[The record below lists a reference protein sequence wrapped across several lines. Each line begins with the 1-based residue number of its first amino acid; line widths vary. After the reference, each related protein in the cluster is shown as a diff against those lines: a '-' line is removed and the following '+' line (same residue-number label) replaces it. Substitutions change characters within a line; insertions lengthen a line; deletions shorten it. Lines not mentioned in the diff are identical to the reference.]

1 MTKYQKTRFNLNIK
15 QQKALLSKLKKHFK
29 QVVSNAETVINEK
42 GIKYFSDNL
51 EEHLLFT
58 DYANIIYESWGLTGA
73 KFAEITENDIKNQY
87 YINVKRREPPRL
99 TTGFFSQTYIDDMVR
114 YAKTTAAQLI
124 TKVTDTTKKAV
135 QEALVRAGEQRL
147 GARETARLIKK
158 EYAFSSARALTI
170 ARTETTAAAEAG
182 SFIVAKSW
190 NVAMTTSWVCAFKNS
205 RDSHIS
211 ADGQTVKLG
220 EFFSVGGGKMKHPGD
235 RSGGAN
241 GAEIINCNCTTY
253 NRVVQPPEPDEIQP
267 AYKPREREFSF
278 GLIVTSLIGLFLGNF
293 DNN

>member
-1 MTKYQKTRFNLNIK
+1 MTKYQKSRFNLNIK
-15 QQKALLSKLKKHFK
+15 QQKSLLSKLKKHFK
-29 QVVSNAETVINEK
+29 QVVSSVTTVINDK
-42 GIKYFSDNL
+42 GVAYFADNL
-51 EEHLLFT
+51 EEHLLFKE
-58 DYANIIYESWGLTGA
+58 YENIIYESWGLTGS

-87 YINVKRREPPRL
+87 YINLKRREPPRL
-99 TTGFFSQTYIDDMVR
+99 TTGFFSQTYVDDMVR

-124 TKVTDTTKKAV
+124 TKVTDTTKKLV
-135 QEALVRAGEQRL
+135 QESLAKAGEQRL
-147 GARETARLIKK
+147 GARDTARLIQK
-158 EYAFSSARALTI
+158 EYAFSNARALTI

-182 SFIVAKSW
+182 SFIIAKSW
-190 NVAMTTSWVCAFKNS
+190 NVAMTTTWACAFKNS

-220 EFFSVGGGKMKHPGD
+220 AFFSVGGANMLHPGD
-235 RSGGAN
+235 RSGGAS

-253 NRVVQPPEPDEIQP
+253 NKVLQPPEANTIQP

-278 GLIVTSLIGLFLGNF
+278 GLIVTSLIGLFLGNL